1 MARLSLNKSSLHKE
15 REQLRLYRGVLPSL
29 ELKRQQLTLEFNRA
43 KRQLEDSRRKSKQ
56 VELDT
61 VAEIPMLA
69 NQEIDLSGLV
79 RVSKIFLKEE
89 NLVGIKLPRLDSISF
104 DVLDYSMLGKPPWVD
119 LLVVKLQKIVEAQT
133 QVTIAEERVKRLESA
148 VRRITQRVNLF
159 EKMLIPEAQENIR
172 KIKIFLG
179 DAERAAVVRS
189 KMAKARLLE
198 FSNEMASAGAIR

>member
-43 KRQLEDSRRKSKQ
+43 KRQLEDSRKKSKQ

-104 DVLDYSMLGKPPWVD
+104 DILDYSMLGKPPWVD

-133 QVTIAEERVKRLESA
+133 QVTIAEERVRRLESA

-198 FSNEMASAGAIR
+198 FSNETASTGVIL